1 MYGYHNR
8 IARVKL
14 TEGKVTYEE
23 LPDEVIRKFIGGKG
37 LGYYLIYREV
47 PPGTDPLSEANKFVF
62 APGGM
67 TGLVPGS
74 SKVIAVSKSPETR
87 LISDSSG
94 GDAFGPKLKGHF
106 DALIIEG
113 KSEEPVY
120 LYIHDGEV
128 EILPAEHLWGR
139 GNYEV
144 AKGIWKE
151 HPKAS
156 IAMICPA
163 GEKMSRIANVVY
175 DTERA
180 SGRGGLGAVLGSKKV
195 KAVVVEP
202 GEKPKVANPEEFQ
215 KLWQEYYNEF
225 ATNPKYEHMRN
236 YGTTDALRSSASLG
250 MSPAYNFS
258 RPYIPDELASKLAGE
273 EVKKYEV
280 EPEWFVHGKSCPIKC
295 ARYVEVEYKGRKI
308 RVKPEYE
315 SIAMLGAATGVFNF
329 PAVAYFNWLV
339 NDLGL
344 DSIATGN
351 TIAWL
356 FEMVEKGII
365 TEEEIGFPV
374 KGFGDEEAEERL
386 IKLMAERKGFGAI
399 LADGVKRACERLGR
413 GCELA
418 VHVKGMEAPAWD
430 PRGRRTYALSYATAD
445 VGASHLRGWP
455 RPHQLPNQGPAKEL
469 VPSLIESRDESY
481 ITDMLGT
488 CKFVP
493 YKMEDLARLYS
504 LVTGEEWTVEELRK
518 RAWGAESIARI
529 HDALDWV
536 TPPLDDTIPPRWWE
550 PELDGPAEGNAAFM
564 DYNDFLEARKEFYR
578 LRGWDE
584 ELGVPLPET
593 MEKLGLP
600 EFKED
605 AGRALAVV
613 EKRMK
618 FRS

>member
-1 MYGYHNR
+1 MFGYHNR
-8 IARVKL
+8 LARVNL
-14 TEGKVTYEE
+14 SREEVIYEE
-23 LPDEVIRKFIGGKG
+23 LPDEIIRKFIGGKG

-47 PPGTDPLSEANKFVF
+47 PPGTEPLSEANKFVF
-62 APGGM
+62 APGGL
-67 TGLVPGS
+67 TGMIPGS
-74 SKVIAVSKSPETR
+74 SKVIAVSKSPETG

-113 KSEEPVY
+113 KAEEPVY
-120 LYIHDGEV
+120 LYINNGKV
-128 EILPAEHLWGR
+128 EIRDAKHLWGK

-144 AKGIWKE
+144 ARKLWRE

-156 IAMICPA
+156 LALVGPA
-163 GEKMSRIANVVY
+163 GERLSRIANVVY

-180 SGRGGLGAVLGSKKV
+180 SGRGGLGAVLGSKRV

-202 GEKPKVANPEEFQ
+202 GEKPPVAEPEKFK
-215 KLWQEYYNEF
+215 KLWEKFYNYF
-225 ATNPKYEHMRN
+225 ATDPKYEHSRN
-236 YGTTDALRSSASLG
+236 YGTSDGLRSSASLG

-258 RPYIPDELASKLAGE
+258 RPYIPDELAKKLGGD
-273 EVKKYEV
+273 EVKKYEI

-295 ARYVEVEYKGRKI
+295 ARYVEVEYKGKKI

-315 SIAMLGAATGVFNF
+315 SIAMLGSATGVFSF

-339 NDLGL
+339 NNLGL

-351 TIAWL
+351 TIAWI
-356 FEMVEKGII
+356 FEMVERGMI
-365 TEEEIGFPV
+365 TEDETGFPV
-374 KGFGDEEAEERL
+374 KGFGDAEAEERL

-413 GCELA
+413 GCEFA

-455 RPHQLPNQGPAKEL
+455 KPHQLPNQGPAREL
-469 VPSLIESRDESY
+469 VPSLIEGRDESY
-481 ITDMLGT
+481 ITDMLGV
-488 CKFVP
+488 CKFVS
-493 YKMEDLARLYS
+493 YRMEDLARFYS
-504 LVTGEEWTVEELRK
+504 LMTGEEWTVEKLRNV
-518 RAWGAESIARI
+518 AWAVESIARI

-550 PELDGPAEGNAAFM
+550 PEPEGPAEGNRAFI

-578 LRGWDE
+578 LRGWHE

-593 MEKLGLP
+593 MEKLGYG

-605 AGRALAVV
+605 AERAIETV
-613 EKRMK
+613 RM
-618 FRS
+618 RTL

>member
-8 IARVKL
+8 IARVNL

-47 PPGTDPLSEANKFVF
+47 PPGTDPLSPANKFVF

-74 SKVIAVSKSPETR
+74 SKIIAVSKSPETR

-120 LYIHDGEV
+120 LYVHDGEV
-128 EILPAEHLWGR
+128 EIRDASHLWGK

-144 AKGIWKE
+144 AKEIWRE

-156 IAMICPA
+156 IGMIGPA
-163 GEKMSRIANVVY
+163 GEKLSRIANVVY

-225 ATNPKYEHMRN
+225 STNPKYEHTRN
-236 YGTTDALRSSASLG
+236 YGTTDALRSAASLG

-258 RPYIPDELASKLAGE
+258 RPYIPDELASKLAGDE
-273 EVKKYEV
+273 IKKYEV

-339 NDLGL
+339 NNLGL

-356 FEMVEKGII
+356 FEMVERGLIG
-365 TEEEIGFPV
+365 EDEIGFPV
-374 KGFGDEEAEERL
+374 KGFGDEEAEEML
-386 IKLMAERKGFGAI
+386 IRLMAEKKGFGAI

-413 GCELA
+413 GCKFA

-469 VPSLIESRDESY
+469 VPSLIEGRDESY

-504 LVTGEEWTVEELRK
+504 LVTGEEWTVEELR
-518 RAWGAESIARI
+518 RRTWGVESIARI
-529 HDALDWV
+529 HNALDWV

-550 PELDGPAEGNAAFM
+550 PEPDDPAEGNAAFI
-564 DYNDFLEARKEFYR
+564 DYNDFLEARREFYR

-600 EFKED
+600 EFRGD
-605 AGRALAVV
+605 AERALEVV
-613 EKRMK
+613 RKRMEA
-618 FRS
+618 

>member
-8 IARVKL
+8 IARVNL

-62 APGGM
+62 APGGL

-120 LYIHDGEV
+120 LYVYNGEV
-128 EILPAEHLWGR
+128 EIRDASHLWGR

-144 AKGIWKE
+144 ARETWKE

-156 IAMICPA
+156 IAMIGPA
-163 GEKMSRIANVVY
+163 GERLSRIANVVY

-215 KLWQEYYNEF
+215 KLWQEFYDEF
-225 ATNPKYEHMRN
+225 ATNPKYEHTRN
-236 YGTTDALRSSASLG
+236 YGTSDALRSSASLG

-258 RPYIPDELASKLAGE
+258 RPYIPDELASKLAGD

-295 ARYVEVEYKGRKI
+295 ARYVEVEYNGRKI

-339 NDLGL
+339 NNLGL

-356 FEMVEKGII
+356 FEMVECGLIG
-365 TEEEIGFPV
+365 EDEIGFPV

-386 IKLMAERKGFGAI
+386 IKLMAERKGFGAV

-413 GCELA
+413 GCEFA

-430 PRGRRTYALSYATAD
+430 PRGRRTYGLSYATAD

-469 VPSLIESRDESY
+469 VPSLIEGRDESY

-493 YKMEDLARLYS
+493 YKLEDLARLYS

-550 PELDGPAEGNAAFM
+550 PEPDGPAKGNAAFL
-564 DYNDFLEARKEFYR
+564 DYNDFLEARREFYR

-605 AGRALAVV
+605 AKRALEVV
-613 EKRMK
+613 RKRMGA
-618 FRS
+618 

>member
-8 IARVKL
+8 IARVNL

-23 LPDEVIRKFIGGKG
+23 LPDGVIRKFIGGKG

-47 PPGTDPLSEANKFVF
+47 PPGTDPLSPANKFVF

-67 TGLVPGS
+67 TGLIPGS
-74 SKVIAVSKSPETR
+74 SKVIAVSKSPETK

-120 LYIHDGEV
+120 LYVHDGKV
-128 EILPAEHLWGR
+128 EILPAKNLWGR

-144 AKGIWKE
+144 AKEIWEE

-156 IAMICPA
+156 IAIIGPA
-163 GEKMSRIANVVY
+163 GERLSRIANVVY

-180 SGRGGLGAVLGSKKV
+180 SGRGGLGAVLGSKRV

-215 KLWQEYYNEF
+215 KLWQEFYDEF
-225 ATNPKYEHMRN
+225 AMDPKYEHTRN
-236 YGTTDALRSSASLG
+236 YGTSDALRSAASLG

-258 RPYIPDELASKLAGE
+258 RPYIPDELASKLAGD

-295 ARYVEVEYKGRKI
+295 ARYVEVEYRGRKI

-315 SIAMLGAATGVFNF
+315 SIAMLGAATGVFDF
-329 PAVAYFNWLV
+329 PAVAYFIHLV
-339 NDLGL
+339 NDLGM
-344 DSIATGN
+344 DSIATGA

-356 FEMVEKGII
+356 LEMVERGLIG
-365 TEEEIGFPV
+365 EDGIGFPV
-374 KGFGDEEAEERL
+374 RGFGDAEAVERL
-386 IKLMAERKGFGAI
+386 IHLMAERKGFGVI
-399 LADGVKRACERLGR
+399 LADGVKRACERLGK
-413 GCELA
+413 GYEFA
-418 VHVKGMEAPAWD
+418 VHVKGMESPAWD

-469 VPSLIESRDESY
+469 VPSMIEGRDESY

-493 YKMEDLARLYS
+493 YKMEDLARFYS
-504 LVTGEEWTVEELRK
+504 IVTGEEWTVEELRK
-518 RAWGAESIARI
+518 RAWAVESIARI
-529 HDALDWV
+529 HNALDWI

-550 PELDGPAEGNAAFM
+550 PEQEGPAEGNAAFI
-564 DYNDFLEARKEFYR
+564 DHNDFAEARREFYR
-578 LRGWDE
+578 HRGWHE

-600 EFKED
+600 EFRED
-605 AGRALAVV
+605 ANKALETVRR
-613 EKRMK
+613 RMEA
-618 FRS
+618 

>member
-8 IARVKL
+8 IARVNL
-14 TEGKVTYEE
+14 TRGRVTYEK
-23 LPDEVIRKFIGGKG
+23 LSDEIIEKFIGGKG

-47 PPGTDPLSEANKFVF
+47 PPGTDPLSPANKFVF

-113 KSEEPVY
+113 RSEEPVY
-120 LYIHDGEV
+120 LYVHDGEV

-139 GNYEV
+139 GNHEV
-144 AKGIWKE
+144 AREIWRE

-156 IAMICPA
+156 MALVGPA
-163 GEKMSRIANVVY
+163 GERLSRIANVIY

-202 GEKPKVANPEEFQ
+202 GEKPAVANLKEFQ
-215 KLWQEYYNEF
+215 KLWQKFYDEF
-225 ATNPKYEHMRN
+225 ATNPKYEHTRN
-236 YGTTDALRSSASLG
+236 YGTSDALRSAASLG

-258 RPYIPDELASKLAGE
+258 RPHIPDELASRLAGD
-273 EVKKYEV
+273 EVKKYEI

-295 ARYVEVEYKGRKI
+295 ARYVEVEYKGRRF

-315 SIAMLGAATGVFNF
+315 SMAMLGAATGVFNF

-339 NDLGL
+339 NNLGL

-356 FEMVEKGII
+356 FEMVERGL
-365 TEEEIGFPV
+365 IGEDEMGFSV
-374 KGFGDEEAEERL
+374 KGFGDEEAEEKL
-386 IKLMAERKGFGAI
+386 IKMMAEGKGFGAV

-413 GCELA
+413 GCNLA

-469 VPSLIESRDESY
+469 VPSMIEGRDESY

-493 YKMEDLARLYS
+493 YKLEDLAELYS
-504 LVTGEEWTVEELRK
+504 LVTGEKWTVEELRK
-518 RAWGAESIARI
+518 RAWAVESIARI
-529 HDALDWV
+529 HDVLDWV
-536 TPPLDDTIPPRWWE
+536 IPPLDDTIPERWWE
-550 PELDGPAEGNAAFM
+550 PEPDGPAEGNKAFI
-564 DYNDFLEARKEFYR
+564 DCNDFLEARREFYR

-593 MEKLGLP
+593 MGALGLP
-600 EFKED
+600 ELKGD
-605 AGRALAVV
+605 AERALKTVR
-613 EKRMK
+613 KRTAL
-618 FRS
+618 

>member
-1 MYGYHNR
+1 MYGYQNK
-8 IARVKL
+8 IARVNL
-14 TEGKVTYEE
+14 TAGKVTYEE
-23 LPDEVIRKFIGGKG
+23 LPDEVIGKFVGGKG

-47 PPGTDPLSEANKFVF
+47 PPGTDPLSPANKFVF
-62 APGGM
+62 APGGL
-67 TGLVPGS
+67 TGLIPGS
-74 SKVIAVSKSPETR
+74 SKVIAVSKSPETG

-106 DALIIEG
+106 DAIIIEG
-113 KSEEPVY
+113 KAEEPVY
-120 LYIHDGEV
+120 LYVHDGEV
-128 EILPAEHLWGR
+128 EIREAKHLWGR

-144 AKGIWKE
+144 ARELWKE

-156 IAMICPA
+156 MAMIGPA
-163 GEKMSRIANVVY
+163 GERLSRIANVIY

-215 KLWQEYYNEF
+215 KLWQEFYEHF
-225 ATNPKYEHMRN
+225 ATDPKYEHTRN
-236 YGTTDALRSSASLG
+236 YGTSDALRSSASLG

-258 RPYIPDELASKLAGE
+258 RPHIPDELASKLAGD

-280 EPEWFVHGKSCPIKC
+280 TPEWFVHGKSCPIKC

-344 DSIATGN
+344 DSIATGA
-351 TIAWL
+351 TIGWV
-356 FEMVEKGII
+356 FEMVERGLL

-399 LADGVKRACERLGR
+399 IADGVKRACERLGR
-413 GCELA
+413 GCEFA
-418 VHVKGMEAPAWD
+418 VHVKGMESPAWD

-455 RPHQLPNQGPAKEL
+455 RPHQLPNQGAAKEL
-469 VPSLIESRDESY
+469 VPSMIEGRDESY

-488 CKFVP
+488 CKFVS
-493 YKMEDLARLYS
+493 YKMEDLAKFYS
-504 LVTGEEWTVEELRK
+504 LATGEEWTVERLRK
-518 RAWGAESIARI
+518 VAWAVESIVRI

-550 PELDGPAEGNAAFM
+550 PEQDGPAKGNAAFI
-564 DYNDFLEARKEFYR
+564 DYDDFLEARKEFYR
-578 LRGWDE
+578 LRGWHE

-593 MEKLGLP
+593 MEELGYP
-600 EFKED
+600 EFKDD
-605 AGRALAVV
+605 AERALEVV
-613 EKRMK
+613 KKRMNLE
-618 FRS
+618 

>member
-1 MYGYHNR
+1 MFAYHNR
-8 IARVKL
+8 LARVNL
-14 TEGKVTYEE
+14 TAGKVTYEE
-23 LPDEVIRKFIGGKG
+23 LPDEIIRKFIGGKG

-47 PPGTDPLSEANKFVF
+47 PPGTEPLSEANKFVF
-62 APGGM
+62 APGGL

-74 SKVIAVSKSPETR
+74 SKVIAVSKSPETK

-113 KSEEPVY
+113 KAEEPVY
-120 LYIHDGEV
+120 LYVHDGKV
-128 EILPAEHLWGR
+128 EILSAEHLWGK

-144 AKGIWKE
+144 ARRLWKE

-156 IAMICPA
+156 MALIGPA
-163 GEKMSRIANVVY
+163 GERLSRIANVIY

-215 KLWQEYYNEF
+215 KLWMEFYNEF
-225 ATNPKYEHMRN
+225 ATNPKYEHTRN
-236 YGTTDALRSSASLG
+236 YGTTDALRSAASLG

-258 RPYIPDELASKLAGE
+258 RPYIPDELASKLAGD
-273 EVKKYEV
+273 EVKKYEA

-344 DSIATGN
+344 DSIATGA
-351 TIAWL
+351 TIGWF
-356 FEMVEKGII
+356 FEMVEKGLL

-374 KGFGDEEAEERL
+374 KGFGDEEAEEKL
-386 IKLMAERKGFGAI
+386 IKLMAERKGIGAV

-413 GCELA
+413 GCEFA
-418 VHVKGMEAPAWD
+418 VHVKGMESPAWD

-445 VGASHLRGWP
+445 V
-455 RPHQLPNQGPAKEL
+455 
-469 VPSLIESRDESY
+469 
-481 ITDMLGT
+481 
-488 CKFVP
+488 
-493 YKMEDLARLYS
+493 
-504 LVTGEEWTVEELRK
+504 
-518 RAWGAESIARI
+518 
-529 HDALDWV
+529 
-536 TPPLDDTIPPRWWE
+536 
-550 PELDGPAEGNAAFM
+550 
-564 DYNDFLEARKEFYR
+564 
-578 LRGWDE
+578 
-584 ELGVPLPET
+584 
-593 MEKLGLP
+593 
-600 EFKED
+600 
-605 AGRALAVV
+605 
-613 EKRMK
+613 
-618 FRS
+618 

>member
-8 IARVKL
+8 IARVNL
-14 TEGKVTYEE
+14 TRGRVTYEE
-23 LPDEVIRKFIGGKG
+23 LPDEVIEKLIGGKG

-47 PPGTDPLSEANKFVF
+47 PPGTDPLSPANKFVF

-113 KSEEPVY
+113 RSGEPVY
-120 LYIHDGEV
+120 LYVHDGEV

-144 AKGIWKE
+144 AREVWKE

-156 IAMICPA
+156 VALVGPA
-163 GEKMSRIANVVY
+163 GERLSRIANIIY

-180 SGRGGLGAVLGSKKV
+180 SGRGGLGAVLGSKRV

-202 GEKPKVANPEEFQ
+202 GQKPNVANPGEFRQ
-215 KLWQEYYNEF
+215 LWQSFYDEF
-225 ATNPKYEHMRN
+225 ATNPKYEHTRN
-236 YGTTDALRSSASLG
+236 YGTSDALRSAASLG
-250 MSPAYNFS
+250 MSPSYNFS
-258 RPYIPDELASKLAGE
+258 RPHVPDELASKLAGD
-273 EVKKYEV
+273 EVKKYEI

-295 ARYVEVEYKGRKI
+295 ARYVEVKYKSRKF

-339 NDLGL
+339 NNLGL

-356 FEMVEKGII
+356 FDMVERGLIG
-365 TEEEIGFPV
+365 EDEIGFPV
-374 KGFGDEEAEERL
+374 RGFGDEEAEEKL
-386 IKLMAERKGFGAI
+386 IKMMAERRGFGAI

-413 GCELA
+413 GCNLA
-418 VHVKGMEAPAWD
+418 VQVKGMEAPAWD

-469 VPSLIESRDESY
+469 VPSMIESRDESY
-481 ITDMLGT
+481 ITDMLGV

-493 YKMEDLARLYS
+493 YTMEDLAKLYS
-504 LVTGEEWTVEELRK
+504 LVTGEGWTVDELRK
-518 RAWGAESIARI
+518 RAWGVESMARI
-529 HDALDWV
+529 HDVLDWV

-550 PELDGPAEGNAAFM
+550 PELDGPAEGNKAFI
-564 DYNDFLEARKEFYR
+564 DHNDFLEARREFYR

-593 MEKLGLP
+593 MEALGLP
-600 EFKED
+600 ELMED
-605 AGRALAVV
+605 AERALKTVK
-613 EKRMK
+613 KRIA
-618 FRS
+618 F

>member
-8 IARVKL
+8 IARVNL

-23 LPDEVIRKFIGGKG
+23 LPDGVIRKFIGGKG

-47 PPGTDPLSEANKFVF
+47 PPGTDPLSPANKFVF

-67 TGLVPGS
+67 TGLIPGS
-74 SKVIAVSKSPETR
+74 SKVIAVSKSPETK

-120 LYIHDGEV
+120 LYVHDGKV
-128 EILPAEHLWGR
+128 EILPAKNLWGR

-144 AKGIWKE
+144 AKEIWEE

-156 IAMICPA
+156 IAIIGPA
-163 GEKMSRIANVVY
+163 GERLSRIANVVY

-180 SGRGGLGAVLGSKKV
+180 SGRGGLGAVLGSKRV

-215 KLWQEYYNEF
+215 KLWQEFYDEF
-225 ATNPKYEHMRN
+225 AMDPKYEHTRN
-236 YGTTDALRSSASLG
+236 YGTSDALRSAASLG

-258 RPYIPDELASKLAGE
+258 RPYIPDELASKLAGD

-295 ARYVEVEYKGRKI
+295 ARYVEVEYRGRKI

-315 SIAMLGAATGVFNF
+315 SIAMLGAATGVFDF
-329 PAVAYFNWLV
+329 PAVAYFIHLV
-339 NDLGL
+339 NDLGM
-344 DSIATGN
+344 DSIATGA

-356 FEMVEKGII
+356 LEMVERGLIG
-365 TEEEIGFPV
+365 EDGIGFPV
-374 KGFGDEEAEERL
+374 RGFGDAEAVERL
-386 IKLMAERKGFGAI
+386 IHLMAERKGFGVI
-399 LADGVKRACERLGR
+399 LADGVKRACERLGK
-413 GCELA
+413 GYEFA
-418 VHVKGMEAPAWD
+418 VHVKGMESPAWD

-469 VPSLIESRDESY
+469 VPSMIEGRDESY

-493 YKMEDLARLYS
+493 YKMEDLARFYS
-504 LVTGEEWTVEELRK
+504 IVTGEEWTVEELRK
-518 RAWGAESIARI
+518 RAWAVESIARI
-529 HDALDWV
+529 HNALDWI

-550 PELDGPAEGNAAFM
+550 PEQEGPAEGNAAFIGH
-564 DYNDFLEARKEFYR
+564 NDFAEARREFYR
-578 LRGWDE
+578 HRGWHE

-600 EFKED
+600 EFRED
-605 AGRALAVV
+605 ANKALETVRR
-613 EKRMK
+613 RMEA
-618 FRS
+618 